1 MLITIPEFLGRF
13 HPVLVHLPIG
23 ILLVACV
30 LQWLSSKERFAG
42 MYQAIGVTLLLGMI
56 SSVFSAVTGYFLSIS
71 EDYDEGMVNVHFW
84 LGILTSLVSL
94 IFYFLH
100 RSKSRN
106 TILHVVATLLFILV
120 VLTGHFGG
128 SLTHGSDY
136 LSLSSLETEPAAERK
151 VITNVQEAMLYADLV
166 QPVLQSKCYSCHG
179 KSKQKG
185 GLRMD
190 DSARLWKG
198 GKDGIVLV
206 AGKPDESEMIK
217 RLLLPR
223 NDDDHM
229 PPKEKPQL
237 NDQEVA
243 LLHWWISAGAPFNKK
258 VKELPQTEKQKT
270 VLISF
275 EGAGPETAIS
285 DIPVKPV
292 EAANPDVI
300 DRLRKKGIV
309 VLPVSQNSNYLM
321 ASFVTLD
328 SVVDN
333 DLAVLEPLQKQLV
346 WLKLGNTYISDSSLS
361 MLTRFKNLTRL
372 QLDHTKVSDTGLVQL
387 RSLENLQYLN
397 LVGTQVTAKGVMS
410 LKGLKN
416 LQSMYL
422 YQTNVSS
429 AEWAGLKNN
438 FPGVNIDSGGYVVP
452 IFESDT
458 TEVKMK
464 K

>member
-1 MLITIPEFLGRF
+1 
-13 HPVLVHLPIG
+13 
-23 ILLVACV
+23 
-30 LQWLSSKERFAG
+30 
-42 MYQAIGVTLLLGMI
+42 
-56 SSVFSAVTGYFLSIS
+56 
-71 EDYDEGMVNVHFW
+71 
-84 LGILTSLVSL
+84 
-94 IFYFLH
+94 
-100 RSKSRN
+100 
-106 TILHVVATLLFILV
+106 
-120 VLTGHFGG
+120 
-128 SLTHGSDY
+128 
-136 LSLSSLETEPAAERK
+136 
-151 VITNVQEAMLYADLV
+151 
-166 QPVLQSKCYSCHG
+166 
-179 KSKQKG
+179 
-185 GLRMD
+185 MD